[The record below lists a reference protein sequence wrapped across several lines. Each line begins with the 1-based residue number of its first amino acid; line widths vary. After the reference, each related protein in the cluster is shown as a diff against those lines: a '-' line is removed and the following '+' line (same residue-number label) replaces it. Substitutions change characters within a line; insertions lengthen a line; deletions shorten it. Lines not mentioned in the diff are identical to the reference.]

1 MTRRSALLI
10 VNTKSRSGKASLESA
25 IDMLGAHGIA
35 PVHRECGT
43 REQLSALIREHG
55 GEVDLVAVAGGDGTM
70 NAAAE
75 GLVATGLPLG
85 ILPTGTAND
94 LARTLGIEADLE
106 AAVKVIAAG
115 HTRRIDLG
123 LVNGHPFFNVASM
136 GLSAELAS
144 MLTRD
149 IKRRFGKLGY
159 AVTAVRAL
167 ARARPFRAVIA
178 SEEGTARVLTLQ
190 IAVGNGRYYGGG
202 NAVEKTATIDDQRLD
217 LYSLEFRRAWK
228 LALLARSF
236 RYGEQGAW
244 DEVRAIR
251 AREFE
256 VTTRRRKAINADGEI
271 VTHTPARFTIRPSA
285 VTVFAGSGVQPVV
298 DQLSRDPHSLARTFA
313 AALRVNGHPKLPMA
327 FDALLVVSPEHG
339 RVLREAGWDRP
350 RLLAELEPLLLLPAD
365 ELRRGAGGMAEGVPD
380 ALAGVD
386 LPKFRPGGLLV
397 VHAGGD
403 AGLFSAVVGGW
414 VSGDA
419 GSAPVTTEVRT

>member
-1 MTRRSALLI
+1 MTRRRALLI
-10 VNTKSRSGKASLESA
+10 VNAKSRSGKASLDEA
-25 IDMLGAHGIA
+25 REKLGAHGIE
-35 PVHRECGT
+35 PVHRDCGT
-43 REQLSALIREHG
+43 RDELSGLVREHG

-75 GLVATGLPLG
+75 GLMATGLPLG

-94 LARTLGIEADLE
+94 LARTLGIEADLD

-123 LVNGHPFFNVASM
+123 MVNGHPFFNVASM

-167 ARARPFRAVIA
+167 ARARPFRAVIR
-178 SEEGTARVLTLQ
+178 SEEGSARVLTLQ

-202 NAVEKTATIDDQRLD
+202 NAVEKTAAIDDQRLD

-236 RYGEQGAW
+236 RYGEHGAW

-251 AREFE
+251 AKEFE
-256 VTTRRRKAINADGEI
+256 VTTRRPRSINADGEI
-271 VTHTPARFTIRPSA
+271 VTRTPARFTIRPAA
-285 VTVFAGSGVQPVV
+285 VTVFA
-298 DQLSRDPHSLARTFA
+298 
-313 AALRVNGHPKLPMA
+313 
-327 FDALLVVSPEHG
+327 PEG
-339 RVLREAGWDRP
+339 E
-350 RLLAELEPLLLLPAD
+350 
-365 ELRRGAGGMAEGVPD
+365 
-380 ALAGVD
+380 
-386 LPKFRPGGLLV
+386 
-397 VHAGGD
+397 
-403 AGLFSAVVGGW
+403 
-414 VSGDA
+414 
-419 GSAPVTTEVRT
+419 